1 MFGNS
6 NSAILRRVVPIRS
19 FEDAQKKY
27 ESTKPI
33 RGRADETIRP
43 LSDRSAVDTYNIRK
57 KTDGANN
64 VSYECWMYKTP
75 VVTYNENGT
84 IVFDMG
90 SWPSASTRT
99 FISEVSGFPCAIKA
113 GVSYVPVPDIGNVV
127 LPDRGPTAIR
137 LIAGKW
143 ELVVSM
149 PVFEVQM
156 QRKAATAV
164 RTRYKEFIDY
174 VDNMLKLR
182 VEPSKWGG
190 MVEIITFTGQEFED
204 QLKDTL
210 VWFKDWTC
218 ITEPLL
224 KSTGYGRSM
233 ADHFLSL
240 VSSDQPESIKTVNFY
255 SAFLLLIAIRK
266 GYHNLS
272 QIQKDVRHPTQC
284 FELRQK
290 LKEVLYRCHNDEV
303 FSVVELPVGKIP
315 NKRYAGWV

>member
-1 MFGNS
+1 MWGNS
-6 NSAILRRVVPIRS
+6 NSARLRRVVPIRS
-19 FEDAQKKY
+19 FEDAQKRY
-27 ESTKPI
+27 ESIKPI

-43 LSDRSAVDTYNIRK
+43 LSDRGAVDTYSIRK
-57 KTDGANN
+57 KTHEGK
-64 VSYECWMYKTP
+64 VCYECWMYQTP
-75 VVTYNENGT
+75 VITYNENGT

-99 FISEVSGFPCAIKA
+99 FISEVSGFPCGVKA
-113 GVSYVPVPDIGNVV
+113 GVSYVHVPDIGNVV
-127 LPDRGPTAIR
+127 MPDRGPTAVQFIN
-137 LIAGKW
+137 GKW
-143 ELVVSM
+143 ELVLSK

-156 QRKAATAV
+156 QHEAATAV

-182 VEPSKWGG
+182 VEQDKWGG

-218 ITEPLL
+218 ITKPLL
-224 KSTGYGRSM
+224 ASTNYSRSM
-233 ADHFLSL
+233 AKDFLSL
-240 VSSDQPESIKTVNFY
+240 VSSDQPESIKANNFY
-255 SAFLLLIAIRK
+255 SAFLLLIAVRK
-266 GYHNLS
+266 GYHNMS

-290 LKEVLYRCHNDEV
+290 LKEVLYRCNSDEV
-303 FSVVELPVGKIP
+303 FRIVELPVGRIP

>member
-6 NSAILRRVVPIRS
+6 NSAVLRRVVPIRS

-33 RGRADETIRP
+33 RGRGDETIRP
-43 LSDRSAVDTYNIRK
+43 LSDRSAVDTYSIRK

-75 VVTYNENGT
+75 VITYNENGT

-99 FISEVSGFPCAIKA
+99 FISEVAGFPCGIKD
-113 GVSYVPVPDIGNVV
+113 GVSYVHVPGIGNVV
-127 LPDRGPTAIR
+127 MPDRGPTAIR
-137 LIAGKW
+137 FIAGKW
-143 ELVVSM
+143 ELVISM

-156 QRKAATAV
+156 QRKAANAV
-164 RTRYKEFIDY
+164 RARYKEFIDY
-174 VDNMLKLR
+174 VDNVLKLR
-182 VEPSKWGG
+182 VEHNKWGT
-190 MVEIITFTGQEFED
+190 VEIITFTAQEFED
-204 QLKDTL
+204 QLKGTL
-210 VWFKDWTC
+210 AWGKDWPYL
-218 ITEPLL
+218 TEPLM
-224 KSTGYGRSM
+224 KSTDYGRSM

-240 VSSDQPESIKTVNFY
+240 VSSDQPESIKTNNFY
-255 SAFLLLIAIRK
+255 SAFLLLIAVRK
-266 GYHNLS
+266 GYHDLS

-315 NKRYAGWV
+315 NKKYAGWV